1 MTIVRS
7 REGDTISNVLIRA
20 LSRDDDVAEE
30 ALHAA
35 NPHLAQHGPVL
46 PAGVII
52 NIPML
57 PAPQPKQAVN
67 VWD

>member
-7 REGDTISNVLIRA
+7 REGDTISNILNRT
-20 LSRDDDVAEE
+20 LGRDDDVAEE

-35 NPHLAQHGPVL
+35 NPKLAQHGPVL
-46 PAGVII
+46 PAGVTI
-52 NIPML
+52 NVPTL
-57 PAPQPKQAVN
+57 SEPKPKQVVN